1 MHGQSCVPDP
11 MAVLGA
17 MTPML
22 SRALGGG
29 GQIPQAQPIAPSQP
43 QQAQPAPDQNSDQ
56 IPQQLPIAQ
65 NAPAPAAAPPQT
77 SDSIWGPGLS
87 ERNKMEAEAAGL
99 KAKAEAEGKFPTEQA
114 LGTQKFGYESNMQN
128 ARLASDEKIAGLQRI
143 SQEKIA
149 GMSRGTQM
157 ALGQLEAKTRLQV
170 AGMGGGEGDQSR
182 VNALTMG
189 GLTGEIKLNPAS
201 PLEGIAYSRIQQS
214 GGQLVDQKEVLA
226 AKEAQK
232 MLPLLTKLEDY
243 AKDLPD
249 TVSGAFVQG
258 HVTSAKNALGISSD
272 LQNKINIINSQAMV
286 VGKAVEGL
294 SGRPLSTQ
302 LRLDLD
308 TLASP
313 GITKS
318 QMLDRINNLRENYVN
333 NQTNVVFAGMPDWQ
347 KELNTKKWGIQPVA
361 TQSPQTPGGHI
372 KEGQTATGTDGHQI
386 VYRLGK
392 WYDAKT
398 GSAYPGSN

>member
-1 MHGQSCVPDP
+1 
-11 MAVLGA
+11 
-17 MTPML
+17 
-22 SRALGGG
+22 
-29 GQIPQAQPIAPSQP
+29 
-43 QQAQPAPDQNSDQ
+43 
-56 IPQQLPIAQ
+56 
-65 NAPAPAAAPPQT
+65 
-77 SDSIWGPGLS
+77 
-87 ERNKMEAEAAGL
+87 
-99 KAKAEAEGKFPTEQA
+99 
-114 LGTQKFGYESNMQN
+114 
-128 ARLASDEKIAGLQRI
+128 
-143 SQEKIA
+143 
-149 GMSRGTQM
+149 M

-249 TVSGAFVQG
+249 TITGAFVQG
-258 HVTSAKNALGISSD
+258 HVTGAKNALGISSD

-347 KELNTKKWGIQPVA
+347 RELNAKKWGIQPIA
-361 TQSPQTPGGHI
+361 AQTSQGQPDWLRIAPQKNPNGKSLDPTTSLTEGHP
-372 KEGQTATGTDGHQI
+372 
-386 VYRLGK
+386 VYK
-392 WYDAKT
+392 
-398 GSAYPGSN
+398 